1 VHAARW
7 REPTLPQLSAEKIA
21 NATGV
26 VRAPATPRSALAAAT
41 AAIAPAISAPPPGE
55 SWSAREVQSPWKNDV
70 LSSAAVAKMI
80 SGVVRGPRT
89 LSTDWPVRGMQLF
102 ASRHYNE
109 LVCACIVRI
118 VFAAQRGNFSAWAS
132 LSSQRATTSAAAV
145 RPMSQIG

>member
-1 VHAARW
+1 M
-7 REPTLPQLSAEKIA
+7 
-21 NATGV
+21 
-26 VRAPATPRSALAAAT
+26 
-41 AAIAPAISAPPPGE
+41 
-55 SWSAREVQSPWKNDV
+55 

-80 SGVVRGPRT
+80 SGLVRGPRT

-102 ASRHYNE
+102 ASSHSNE

-132 LSSQRATTSAAAV
+132 LSSHRATTSGAAV